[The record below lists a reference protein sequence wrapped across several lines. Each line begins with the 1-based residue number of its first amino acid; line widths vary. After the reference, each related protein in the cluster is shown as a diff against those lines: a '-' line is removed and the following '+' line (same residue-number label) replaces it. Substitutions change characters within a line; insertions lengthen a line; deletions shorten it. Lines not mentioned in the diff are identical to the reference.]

1 MYNILACIKH
11 VLLMWANRGSTH
23 FKIRQRGSCTPD
35 FLHISSA
42 NWDAATVLLSVSH
55 TKPHT
60 HTHTTWL
67 LSANS
72 CLQLFTVRLSDR
84 ERERGNAE
92 KLPCPTQAASLQ
104 RLWNTCHNEGHAAR
118 SSDLW
123 ASMSVSVCVCVAR
136 VVMCILPSIWTEISF
151 TCNGVEQHKHI
162 NSKQPTQRRCGQ
174 TSARVTD
181 LIQESCS

>member
-11 VLLMWANRGSTH
+11 VLLMWANRDSTH
-23 FKIRQRGSCTPD
+23 FKIRRRGSCTPD

-84 ERERGNAE
+84 ERERE
-92 KLPCPTQAASLQ
+92 EMQKSYHVPLKRP
-104 RLWNTCHNEGHAAR
+104 R
-118 SSDLW
+118 SSDSETPVIMRATLDTLQR
-123 ASMSVSVCVCVAR
+123 SVSQHVCVSVCLCG
-136 VVMCILPSIWTEISF
+136 
-151 TCNGVEQHKHI
+151 TCGNVYFAFHLDRDQFHLQWRGTTQTHK
-162 NSKQPTQRRCGQ
+162 Q
-174 TSARVTD
+174 
-181 LIQESCS
+181 